1 MPAFFARKKYCD
13 TCEKGYDKVIDH
25 LCSDFCKLCRFPNCP
40 IVLWIGCA
48 DCKRNFKSEACFSR
62 HKETIGNAKSVSAL
76 LVKCSKCQKT
86 VKRNRMRPELHN
98 CGLVCCCTVCSK
110 YVHAEN
116 HRCYMQPVKER
127 NMAVSEDTNLLDTE
141 ADKNESPKR
150 GYDQLLFFYFECH
163 QENGN
168 HEPNLCM
175 IQNEAGDKWVFE
187 GDNTQNEF
195 CEWLFTKEHA
205 GCIVLAHNFQGYE
218 SYFILQYL
226 HENGVIP

>member
-1 MPAFFARKKYCD
+1 
-13 TCEKGYDKVIDH
+13 
-25 LCSDFCKLCRFPNCP
+25 
-40 IVLWIGCA
+40 
-48 DCKRNFKSEACFSR
+48 
-62 HKETIGNAKSVSAL
+62 
-76 LVKCSKCQKT
+76 
-86 VKRNRMRPELHN
+86 
-98 CGLVCCCTVCSK
+98 
-110 YVHAEN
+110 
-116 HRCYMQPVKER
+116 MQPVKER

-175 IQNEAGDKWVFE
+175 IQNEAGAKWVFE

-195 CEWLFTKEHA
+195 WEWLFTKEHA